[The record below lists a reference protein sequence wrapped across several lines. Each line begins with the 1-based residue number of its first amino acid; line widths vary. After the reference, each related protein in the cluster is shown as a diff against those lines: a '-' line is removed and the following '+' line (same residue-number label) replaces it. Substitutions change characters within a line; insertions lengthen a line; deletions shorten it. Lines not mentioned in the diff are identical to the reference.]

1 MVTIYGIESNLPT
14 VYPWLTLGAEAA
26 TLFSLMRKTSQPVTI
41 HEVTLQILGILREGP
56 NSANHIVLRLSQE
69 NDGKTPPLATLYRHL
84 KTALDNGWIAIAG
97 EAQAGRGR
105 PQQRYRVTDAGA
117 KAAAV
122 EARRLRSLADL
133 ALGKTQAV

>member
-1 MVTIYGIESNLPT
+1 MESNFLPA

-26 TLFSLMRKTSQPVTI
+26 TLFSLMRKISQAVTI

-97 EAQAGRGR
+97 EAQAGLGR

>member
-1 MVTIYGIESNLPT
+1 
-14 VYPWLTLGAEAA
+14 
-26 TLFSLMRKTSQPVTI
+26 MRKMSQAVAI

-97 EAQAGRGR
+97 EAQAARGRGR

-117 KAAAV
+117 QAAAV